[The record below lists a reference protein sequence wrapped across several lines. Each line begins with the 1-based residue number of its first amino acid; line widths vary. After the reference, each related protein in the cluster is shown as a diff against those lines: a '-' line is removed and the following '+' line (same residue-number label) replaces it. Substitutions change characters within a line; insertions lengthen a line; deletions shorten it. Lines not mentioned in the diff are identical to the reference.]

1 MDTVGP
7 ISRTVED
14 AAITFGAIAG
24 HDPKD
29 PYTWDLPVPD
39 YRNALTGDISSIK
52 VGIIRDRLEDS
63 LVERESRE
71 AVSTAISDL
80 GELGASLEDVAI
92 PLAKDAGA
100 ITMSLIGVE
109 WSALH
114 RNAFLGDF
122 KAFDHNNR
130 IRFLSGSLVPSQM
143 YYKAQKLRSMLR
155 EQVLSALEQV
165 DVLVLPTGPFA
176 ALPVESV
183 PGVRSKEQAMADFNR
198 PHQLHRPVQPGR
210 CARSFGPLQVQFSQ
224 PAPGVADSRPPLRRR
239 NGAKSRPRL
248 RAGPP
253 VVHPKAAH
261 LDEKSQQTCFRGC
274 VQNSL
279 SRRERARVRG
289 IPQGFRH
296 VKLGL
301 FRKHSPHPHPFGRLR
316 TGLSF
321 SPREKEL
328 LTHPLRPAGPRK
340 A

>member
-176 ALPVESV
+176 ALPVESA
-183 PGVRSKEQAMADFNR
+183 PGVRSKEQAMADLTGRISFTGPFNLAGVPALSVLCGFNSANLPLGLQIVGR
-198 PHQLHRPVQPGR
+198 PFDEETVLRVGHAYEQVHQWYTR
-210 CARSFGPLQVQFSQ
+210 
-224 PAPGVADSRPPLRRR
+224 RPP
-239 NGAKSRPRL
+239 
-248 RAGPP
+248 
-253 VVHPKAAH
+253 
-261 LDEKSQQTCFRGC
+261 
-274 VQNSL
+274 
-279 SRRERARVRG
+279 
-289 IPQGFRH
+289 I
-296 VKLGL
+296 
-301 FRKHSPHPHPFGRLR
+301 
-316 TGLSF
+316 
-321 SPREKEL
+321 
-328 LTHPLRPAGPRK
+328 
-340 A
+340 